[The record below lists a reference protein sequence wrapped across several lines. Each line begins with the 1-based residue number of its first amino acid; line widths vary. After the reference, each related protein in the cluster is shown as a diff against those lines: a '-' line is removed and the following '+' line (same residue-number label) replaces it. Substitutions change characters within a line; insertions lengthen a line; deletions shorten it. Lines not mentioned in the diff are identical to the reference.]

1 LYTLVNVVEPGDR
14 YATGDLK
21 GADFIQF
28 YALAHVAYE
37 GSYPT
42 VADTELMHRRQAELI
57 PASSATY
64 FMPVYPPTAALFFAP
79 LRLFS
84 YSLAFTLWSVTTVLG
99 YVVIVWTLWRYGQ
112 DAIPD
117 GRFVTLAALAFHPV
131 WMLILHGQSTML
143 PLMGFFLSWLALEHR
158 RQFLAGLALALVTV
172 KPQFGIVIAATVLL
186 GGPWRMLAG
195 AVLAVAA
202 MLGAVTLTMGGQAL
216 TAYAETLRGLASV
229 QQLLEPQPWR
239 MHSLRSLTSL
249 LPLGDALWVSLAAGV
264 VAIAVYVWRLPTALG
279 PRFAVVLFATVL
291 VNPHLF
297 HYDAT
302 ILALPLI
309 LAGHWMERERSA
321 MRDSYWQAVYA
332 LFVLLLFPTARLVHV
347 QGSVVVLLWMFI
359 ALSLNLRR
367 QTRIATG
374 IASKS

>member
-1 LYTLVNVVEPGDR
+1 
-14 YATGDLK
+14 
-21 GADFIQF
+21 
-28 YALAHVAYE
+28 
-37 GSYPT
+37 
-42 VADTELMHRRQAELI
+42 
-57 PASSATY
+57 
-64 FMPVYPPTAALFFAP
+64 
-79 LRLFS
+79 
-84 YSLAFTLWSVTTVLG
+84 
-99 YVVIVWTLWRYGQ
+99 
-112 DAIPD
+112 
-117 GRFVTLAALAFHPV
+117 
-131 WMLILHGQSTML
+131 
-143 PLMGFFLSWLALEHR
+143 
-158 RQFLAGLALALVTV
+158 VTV
-172 KPQFGIVIAATVLL
+172 KPQFGIVIAAAVLL

-264 VAIAVYVWRLPTALG
+264 VAVAVYVWRLPTALG

-309 LAGHWMERERSA
+309 LAGHWMERERPA